1 MNLLKRKEL
10 HNTGLKQTRVKI
22 RNEEPH
28 NTWYKPTRV
37 QIRNEEPHD
46 TGISLKPTR
55 VQIRNEE
62 PLNTGIS
69 LKPTRVKIRN
79 EEHHNTG
86 SINQQ
91 ELFQKEICSME
102 FSHSSDSNTCK
113 WEIPQK
119 EVGPNGNYH
128 MVLDGMGFQAC
139 VPSDVVCLFRRW
151 SQPTWTLI
159 SDMQVAHL
167 D

>member
-1 MNLLKRKEL
+1 VSNPKLKDLKIGRTGLKPTLGEPSNKFKIPKLRPKVNLLKRKEL

-62 PLNTGIS
+62 
-69 LKPTRVKIRN
+69 
-79 EEHHNTG
+79 HHNTG

-128 MVLDGMGFQAC
+128 MALDGMGFQAC
-139 VPSDVVCLFRRW
+139 PE
-151 SQPTWTLI
+151 
-159 SDMQVAHL
+159 
-167 D
+167 